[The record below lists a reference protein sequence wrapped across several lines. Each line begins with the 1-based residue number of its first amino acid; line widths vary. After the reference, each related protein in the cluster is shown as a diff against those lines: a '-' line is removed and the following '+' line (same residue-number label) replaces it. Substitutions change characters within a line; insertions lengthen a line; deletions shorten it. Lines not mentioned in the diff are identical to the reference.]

1 MGGGFLYVIMKIFW
15 NKIVGIN
22 TKLYQETRRPWI
34 LYFKRE
40 FIYVNYILIKLL
52 PKKTENHAR
61 GSRPPGRL
69 GGHWESSRSEHFGIR
84 FQKWGQI
91 DSLNWIRIQLVNFP
105 WATLCGLL
113 SSKDPTCHA
122 FSSGWPSRSGKNWSQ
137 GWQST
142 RCKTNSINGSIPKS
156 EINTVD
162 LEVCKQ

>member
-1 MGGGFLYVIMKIFW
+1 MGTQLCEYTKKHHVVYFRYINCMVCELYL
-15 NKIVGIN
+15 NKVV
-22 TKLYQETRRPWI
+22 T
-34 LYFKRE
+34 
-40 FIYVNYILIKLL
+40 
-52 PKKTENHAR
+52 KKTENHAR
-61 GSRPPGRL
+61 GSRPPGGGTQGHL
-69 GGHWESSRSEHFGIR
+69 GGHWEHSRSEHFGIR

-122 FSSGWPSRSGKNWSQ
+122 FQSGGPSQSGENWSQ